1 MHKRPTKR
9 EVHQQMQEEISKF
22 LEKGGEVNEFE
33 RGESGLINGKLGN
46 RSSGFEQGK
55 QTRTPLNGVLNTLDE
70 RKKGGN
76 AAPAPA
82 KPRKPHKK
90 VIYDDFGE
98 PVREVWVE

>member
-9 EVHQQMQEEISKF
+9 EVHQQMQDEISQF

-46 RSSGFEQGK
+46 RSSGFEQGR
-55 QTRTPLNGVLNTLDE
+55 QERTPLNTVLNTLDE
-70 RKKGGN
+70 RKKTGT
-76 AAPAPA
+76 PAPP
-82 KPRKPHKK
+82 KPVKPHKK